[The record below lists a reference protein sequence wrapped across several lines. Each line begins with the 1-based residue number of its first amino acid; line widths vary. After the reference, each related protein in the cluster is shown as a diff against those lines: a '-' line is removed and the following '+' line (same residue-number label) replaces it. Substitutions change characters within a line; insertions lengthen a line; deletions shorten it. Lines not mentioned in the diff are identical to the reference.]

1 MTLTQMSK
9 CSIFVLSTYPVCK
22 MFEKWRTDEEVEEL
36 ECEDED
42 GRGGAV
48 AERDEGRVRGQD

>member
-1 MTLTQMSK
+1 MFAK
-9 CSIFVLSTYPVCK
+9 CMAKS
-22 MFEKWRTDEEVEEL
+22 WRTDEEVEEL
-36 ECEDED
+36 ECEYED